1 MASTLTASTLTVTIK
16 EDINLNGQAQGAT
29 TSLSVASINE
39 VYKRIISLDSTNST
53 NLLAFGDVNGLGQFH
68 NTDVRY
74 VRVTNLDNTN
84 YATLRVVGDSSTDF
98 SVRLDPGASWLA
110 AVPSTLGMDDFG
122 DNAGVVLEKIT
133 SIAGTSNTA
142 AVDLEVFVASA

>member
-1 MASTLTASTLTVTIK
+1 MTVKI
-16 EDINLNGQAQGAT
+16 EESINLNGQAQGAI

-39 VYKRIISLDSTNST
+39 IYKRIVSLDSTNST
-53 NLLAFGDVNGLGQFH
+53 NLLAFGVVNGLGQFH
-68 NTDVRY
+68 DTDVRY
-74 VRVTNLDNTN
+74 IRVTNLDNTN
-84 YATLRVVGDSSTDF
+84 YATLRVVGASSTDF

-110 AVPSTLGMDDFG
+110 SVPSTLGMDDFG
-122 DNAGVVLEKIT
+122 DNAGVTLEKIT